1 MLCKNCVLKKFP
13 KCTGKH
19 PSDSKR
25 LKLTVKTPEQSQWRI
40 LQNFIN
46 TPFFKEYLAV
56 SAIAIP

>member
-1 MLCKNCVLKKFP
+1 MHRKTAL
-13 KCTGKH
+13 
-19 PSDSKR
+19 SESKR

-56 SAIAIP
+56 FAIAIP